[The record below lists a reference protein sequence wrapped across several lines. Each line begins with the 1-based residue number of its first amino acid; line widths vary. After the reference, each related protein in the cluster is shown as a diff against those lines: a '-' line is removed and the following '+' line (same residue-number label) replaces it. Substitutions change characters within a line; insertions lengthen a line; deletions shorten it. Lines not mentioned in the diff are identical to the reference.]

1 MGTKS
6 ETSEHGKALSELGAS
21 KGGKARAES
30 LSAEERSEI
39 ARVAADKRWEGHA
52 LRLPKETHQGVL
64 KIGDKEIPCSVLDN
78 GLRVLSSWGVSRAMG
93 SRKKGASSPSGGSPQ
108 LPAFLASPAI
118 RPFIPDDLLAPLISP
133 VRYKRERGGQA
144 LGYEATLLPRLCE
157 VILDAK
163 KAGALTTRHQNLV
176 DTAEILMRGFARV
189 GIIAL
194 VDEATGYQADR
205 AKDELMRI
213 LEAYIS
219 EELLPWTKRFPDIF
233 FVEVYR
239 LEGWE
244 FREGQHKRPRHVGKL
259 IKKLIYEKLPP
270 GVLQELQERNPV
282 QDYGYRRHKHHQF
295 LTHDV
300 GHPHLDK
307 QITAVMTLMRV
318 SENKDTFKRLFD
330 RAFPKKDPQ
339 LTLAIEER
347 NTES

>member
-1 MGTKS
+1 MGTKV
-6 ETSEHGKALSELGAS
+6 ETSEHAKALSQLGAS

-39 ARVAADKRWEGHA
+39 ARLAADKRWEGQA

-108 LPAFLASPAI
+108 LPAFLASPAV

-163 KAGALTTRHQNLV
+163 KAGALTTRHQNLI
-176 DTAEILMRGFARV
+176 DTAEVLMRGFARV

-205 AKDELMRI
+205 AKDELMKI

-219 EELLPWTKRFPDIF
+219 KELLPWTKRFPDIF
-233 FVEVYR
+233 FQEIYR
-239 LEGWE
+239 LEKWE
-244 FREGQHKRPRHVGKL
+244 FREGHHKRPRQVGKL
-259 IKKLIYEKLPP
+259 IKKLIYEKLPR
-270 GVLQELQERNPV
+270 GVLEGLQTSNPV
-282 QDYGYRRHKHHQF
+282 QDYGYRRYKHHQF
-295 LTHDV
+295 LTHDI

-307 QITAVMTLMRV
+307 QITAVTTLMRA
-318 SENKDTFKRLFD
+318 SESKDTFKRLFD
-330 RAFPKKDPQ
+330 RAFPHEGQQ
-339 LTLAIEER
+339 LTLGIDASTEEQ
-347 NTES
+347 